1 MAGLSDGF
9 GVNRHPLARPLK
21 RAAIIGLLAVLGLFA
36 HITYTIHQVSST
48 VDPIDKRLKQLSS
61 QSKGEPQR
69 GASGASWSTT
79 YRFPEERMNRESH
92 DIIRDALKSHGW
104 DMLEEFTAILP
115 DNLMGGYLIRAE
127 KWGYTY
133 VAHLPK
139 SGADLR
145 IEVAES
151 GEPQVSRPA
160 EEMEITGR

>member
-1 MAGLSDGF
+1 MAGLSDWLG
-9 GVNRHPLARPLK
+9 GKRHVLARPLK
-21 RAAIIGLLAVLGLFA
+21 RAAIVGLLAVLGLAGHLAYLF
-36 HITYTIHQVSST
+36 HQVFQVVVPINDRLEAISSNNTTTSST
-48 VDPIDKRLKQLSS
+48 WLFGGHWSS
-61 QSKGEPQR
+61 
-69 GASGASWSTT
+69 T

-92 DIIRDALKSHGW
+92 GIIRDTLQADGW
-104 DMLEEFTAILP
+104 DLLEEATAILP

-127 KWGYTY
+127 KSGYTY

-145 IEVAES
+145 VEVAKS